1 MSFFWADTHTSLLV
15 TLLWCSRSISCTFSH
30 FVLKAEGISE
40 VIRAGMTVY
49 RSASHWPKV
58 IQLFPIIPS
67 IPFKEK
73 YALHI
78 PHKVG
83 SYIVV
88 DIHLLNLPNPF
99 FYLGKDFLQEPITV
113 SPHHSV
119 WGCSCVPKSFTEPC
133 EPSAVCALLA
143 EFFNAFNETKW
154 NCFSFNETMKLQ
166 KKISF
171 CASKNIC
178 YYEDKHQYWKQMNSW
193 LCLSWY
199 QLC

>member
-15 TLLWCSRSISCTFSH
+15 TLLWCSRSISCTFSY

-40 VIRAGMTVY
+40 VIRAGMTVC

-119 WGCSCVPKSFTEPC
+119 WGCSCVPNHLQNHVSHQLSVHCWQNFSMLSMKQ
-133 EPSAVCALLA
+133 
-143 EFFNAFNETKW
+143 NETVFHSMKQW
-154 NCFSFNETMKLQ
+154 NC

-178 YYEDKHQYWKQMNSW
+178 YYEDKLQYWKQLNSW